1 MENICRVLC
10 VCFFF
15 QGIFPL
21 HSSVVTFPYSTHTP
35 LSFQEFCHLQRRD
48 LFLKL
53 FLNRMSAQCLG
64 VSVCGA
70 ESLWSHPPFPYLLIS
85 PPPTYFVSFMRL
97 SCVLLSITDPWVTVV
112 FSGFNTHHKKCFGL
126 G

>member
-53 FLNRMSAQCLG
+53 FLNRMCAQCLG

-85 PPPTYFVSFMRL
+85 PPHIL
-97 SCVLLSITDPWVTVV
+97 CVIYAAVLCASEHSRSLVTVV